1 MMIFWKNLKNAES
14 KNNMKIVKPGKIPK
28 FKGKCNLCSC
38 EIEAE
43 YKEFMSSGYGG
54 KTMITS
60 CPTDGCGHTISLFP
74 ERPRSNGISY
84 KCESDFV
91 DEEECVDES

>member
-1 MMIFWKNLKNAES
+1 
-14 KNNMKIVKPGKIPK
+14 MKIIKFGKIPK

-60 CPTDGCGHTISLFP
+60 CPTEGCGHTINLFP
-74 ERPRSNGISY
+74 ERPKLDYNSR
-84 KCESDFV
+84 KFE
-91 DEEECVDES
+91 DEDTEICGDEIG